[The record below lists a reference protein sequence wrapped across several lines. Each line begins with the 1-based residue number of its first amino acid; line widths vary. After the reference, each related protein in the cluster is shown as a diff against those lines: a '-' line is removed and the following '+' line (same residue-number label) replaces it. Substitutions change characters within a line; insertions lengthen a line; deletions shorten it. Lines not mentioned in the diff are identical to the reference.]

1 MAAGQHG
8 RLAVDGPSK
17 ADVSDKGNGIEKG
30 GETHEIAQSAIA
42 ECNDPLH
49 DSVLL
54 RLAFRIQE
62 VPDAERDQVLGC
74 VAMVTET
81 GTGFD
86 TMSNTGENFARS
98 SSSLAEASDLPV
110 SFIGL
115 LDGLSG

>member
-30 GETHEIAQSAIA
+30 GETYEIAQSVIA
-42 ECNDPLH
+42 ECNDPFR
-49 DSVLL
+49 DGVLL
-54 RLAFRIQE
+54 SLAFRIRE
-62 VPDAERDQVLGC
+62 VPDAERDQVIGC

-115 LDGLSG
+115 LGGLSG